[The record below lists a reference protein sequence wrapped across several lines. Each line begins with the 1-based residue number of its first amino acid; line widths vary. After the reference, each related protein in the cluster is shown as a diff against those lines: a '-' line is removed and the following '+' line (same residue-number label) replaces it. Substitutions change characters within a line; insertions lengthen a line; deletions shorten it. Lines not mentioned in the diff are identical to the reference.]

1 MKIYLLQAK
10 LGNEWLT
17 CYRFN
22 NRPSAEEHMVYMNKE
37 YNRSHRIV
45 ESN

>member
-10 LGNEWLT
+10 LSTEWLT

-22 NRPSAEEHMVYMNKE
+22 NRASAEEHMAYMNKE
-37 YNRSHRIV
+37 YTRPHRIV

>member
-1 MKIYLLQAK
+1 MKIYLLQAY
-10 LGNEWLT
+10 LGTGWLT

-22 NRPSAEEHMVYMNKE
+22 NLPSAEEHMVYMNKE
-37 YNRSHRIV
+37 YTRPHRIV

>member
-10 LGNEWLT
+10 LSTEWLT

-22 NRPSAEEHMVYMNKE
+22 NRSSAEEHMAYMNKE
-37 YNRSHRIV
+37 YTRPHRIV